1 MASMWPWFVL
11 AGLGIFHGLNPAMGW
26 LFAVALGMHSQS
38 RAVVLTA
45 LIPIAIGHALA
56 IGLVVFAAA
65 ALGFFVDPQ
74 AIRILAGVL
83 LIGWGVY
90 HLVQRGHHRARFGM
104 QIGMIGL
111 GVWSFLMATAH
122 GAGLMLLP
130 ALIPLGIPAGHDHM
144 HAMPVSGSLP
154 IALAAVAV
162 HTLAML
168 ATTAVVAMVVYE
180 WVGVGFLR
188 RGWIN
193 VDLLWAIALIVAGLI
208 LIVT

>member
-1 MASMWPWFVL
+1 MASMWPWLVL

-26 LFAVALGMHSQS
+26 LFAVALGMHGHS

-56 IGLVVFAAA
+56 IGLVVFAAM
-65 ALGFFVDPQ
+65 ALGFVVDQ
-74 AIRILAGVL
+74 QSIRILAGSL
-83 LIGWGVY
+83 LVGWGGY
-90 HLVQRGHHRARFGM
+90 HLVRRGHHRARFGM
-104 QIGMIGL
+104 KIGMIGL

-130 ALIPLGIPAGHDHM
+130 ALIPLGITHGHDHM
-144 HAMPVSGSLP
+144 HAMPGGGPLP
-154 IALAAVAV
+154 IAVAAVAV

-168 ATTAVVAMVVYE
+168 VTTAVVAIVVYE

-193 VDLLWAIALIVAGLI
+193 VDLLWAIALLVTGLI
-208 LIVT
+208 LIVL

>member
-1 MASMWPWFVL
+1 MASLWPWLVL

-56 IGLVVFAAA
+56 IGLVVFAAM
-65 ALGFFVDPQ
+65 ALGFFVDQQ

-83 LIGWGVY
+83 LVGWGVY
-90 HLVQRGHHRARFGM
+90 HLVRRGHHRARFGM

-130 ALIPLGIPAGHDHM
+130 ALIPLGITDGHDHM
-144 HAMPVSGSLP
+144 HAMPASGSLP

-162 HTLAML
+162 HTFAML

-193 VDLLWAIALIVAGLI
+193 VDLLWAIALIVTGLI
-208 LIVT
+208 LIVI

>member
-1 MASMWPWFVL
+1 VL

-26 LFAVALGMHSQS
+26 LFAVALGMHSES
-38 RAVVLTA
+38 RTVVLTA

-56 IGLVVFAAA
+56 IGLVVFAAM
-65 ALGFFVDPQ
+65 ALGFFVDQ
-74 AIRILAGVL
+74 HSIRILAGAL

-90 HLVQRGHHRARFGM
+90 HLVRRGHHRARFGM

-111 GVWSFLMATAH
+111 AVWSFLMATAH

-130 ALIPLGIPAGHDHM
+130 ALIPLGITHGHDHM
-144 HAMPVSGSLP
+144 HAMPGVGSLP

-162 HTLAML
+162 HTFAML
-168 ATTAVVAMVVYE
+168 TTTAVVAMVVYE
-180 WVGVGFLR
+180 WIGVGFLR

-193 VDLLWAIALIVAGLI
+193 VDLLWAIALIVTGLI
-208 LIVT
+208 LIII